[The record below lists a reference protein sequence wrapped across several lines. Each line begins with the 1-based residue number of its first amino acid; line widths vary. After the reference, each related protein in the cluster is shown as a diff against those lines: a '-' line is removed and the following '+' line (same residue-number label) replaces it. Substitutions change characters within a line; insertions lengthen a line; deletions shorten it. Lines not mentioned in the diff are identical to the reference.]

1 MPNKGTVLYIS
12 VIIFLLLAFISSL
25 AISSV
30 SAESAKK
37 ELSDLKTAMNAL
49 EVKFQS
55 AQRDAQSA
63 QKAQSG
69 ERSALTGRIAGLE
82 SGLALAQSEAQAQ
95 KTRADEL
102 EFALKNANKLKTAYL
117 TFDDGPSPNT
127 LNILKILKE
136 QNVPATFFVV
146 GTRYTEYIK
155 NIVND
160 GHAIGLHTYTHDY
173 SKVYAS
179 VDSFFSDLNKIAE
192 AVKTQTGLTPRII
205 RFAGG
210 SSNMESRKYSKGIM
224 TTLTKEVEKR
234 GMRYFD
240 WNCDSG
246 DASGTN
252 VPAAKLVQNVVNGAK
267 GKNFVCVLMHD
278 TNAKQTTAQALP
290 EIIKYLKGQG
300 YQFASL
306 NVTSPIFHHGV
317 NN

>member
-1 MPNKGTVLYIS
+1 MPTKGTVLYIS

-25 AISSV
+25 VISSV

-37 ELSDLKTAMNAL
+37 ELSDLKVEMKAL

-55 AQRDAQSA
+55 AQRDA
-63 QKAQSG
+63 
-69 ERSALTGRIAGLE
+69 RSADKARDAERAAQNTKIAELE
-82 SGLALAQSEAQAQ
+82 SALLLAQSDAQAQ
-95 KTRADEL
+95 KARADEFEL
-102 EFALKNANKLKTAYL
+102 ALKNTQKLKTAYL

-146 GTRYTEYIK
+146 GTKYPQYMK

-160 GHAIGLHTYTHDY
+160 GHAIGLHTYSHIY
-173 SKVYAS
+173 SSVYAS
-179 VDSFFSDLNKIAE
+179 VNAFFDDQNKIAE
-192 AVKTQTGLTPRII
+192 VVKAQTGLTPRII

-210 SSNMESRKYSKGIM
+210 SSNMESKKYSKGIM
-224 TTLTKEVEKR
+224 TTLTKEVKKR
-234 GMRYFD
+234 NMRYFD

-267 GKNFVCVLMHD
+267 SKDSVCVLMHD
-278 TNAKQTTAQALP
+278 TNAKQTTAEALP
-290 EIIKYLKGQG
+290 EIIKQLKAQG

-306 NVTSPIFHHGV
+306 NVTSPVFEHGV